1 MGTQVTMPWNRAC
14 SAEQLHKSCR
24 AIRARFHHPSSIG
37 KRTIYDKSVYEDH
50 VFVSIAGGT
59 MHVPRESVGF
69 ILEVAAQLH
78 SSNFPETS
86 PVDEC
91 DGDEGG
97 TVCDSDE
104 TEYSGDEI
112 TSFAAL

>member
-1 MGTQVTMPWNRAC
+1 
-14 SAEQLHKSCR
+14 
-24 AIRARFHHPSSIG
+24 
-37 KRTIYDKSVYEDH
+37 
-50 VFVSIAGGT
+50 

-69 ILEVAAQLH
+69 VLEVAAQLH
-78 SSNFPETS
+78 SSNFPGTA

-91 DGDEGG
+91 DSDEEE

-112 TSFAAL
+112 TSFPAS